1 MEPATCRMSPTSSV
15 STQCRNSL
23 LTKLTTII
31 DPGHLFNVPNV
42 LSTYP
47 ALSLSTNGPGYL
59 CNVPNILR
67 TYLALSLSTNG
78 PGYLCNVPNILS
90 TFPAPSSFTCYYLIS
105 NHCLSSFVAIAIH
118 PSRYSVSS
126 LRQSLASS
134 LSGVLGELCGHDSAN
149 FLLHCCINA

>member
-1 MEPATCRMSPTSSV
+1 MSPTSSV

>member
-1 MEPATCRMSPTSSV
+1 MSPTSSV

-134 LSGVLGELCGHDSAN
+134 LSGILGELCGHDSAN
-149 FLLHCCINA
+149 FFITLLYKCLV